1 MDNLSSKNLFTGLLR
16 VPWMSILLGVLLM
29 AFALSILQPSFS
41 SITNFKNILLQS
53 SFTAVIAVGMTFV
66 LLVGGIDIS
75 VGMNVFL
82 MMAVMCELGKFLPAP
97 LVFLIGIAGGT
108 LIGIINGFLICILD
122 IVPLI
127 ATLATLSVCR
137 GVAYLIIE
145 SKMKIASDAIR
156 VIGLSKVF
164 GVIPLPIIIMI
175 GVTIAGYFLL
185 KNTRFGRYVLAVGN
199 STVSAGESGIDVN
212 KVRFAAYAL
221 CGLCTGIAALIYVGR
236 LGIVQTDTA
245 YGIEFT
251 VITAVVLGGT
261 KLSGGRGN
269 IIGSV
274 IGCIFLILIENG
286 LSLMEVSGF
295 YYDVVRGAIL
305 FIAVVIEA
313 VSSARQRRL
322 VTHKRFMRLRLKSE
336 V

>member
-1 MDNLSSKNLFTGLLR
+1 MNNRIIKNLTGFFR
-16 VPWMSILLGVLLM
+16 VPWMSILLGVLFL
-29 AFALSILQPSFS
+29 ALVLSILQPSFS
-41 SITNFKNILLQS
+41 SLTNFRNILLQS
-53 SFTAVIAVGMTFV
+53 SFTAIIAVGMTFV
-66 LLVGGIDIS
+66 LLIGGIDIS

-82 MMAVMCELGKFLPAP
+82 MMAVMCELGKILPAP
-97 LVFLIGIAGGT
+97 LVFIVGIAGGT

-127 ATLATLSVCR
+127 ATLSTLAVCR
-137 GVAYLIIE
+137 GLAYLIIE
-145 SKMKIASDAIR
+145 SKMRVASDAIR

-199 STVSAGESGIDVN
+199 STLSAEESGINVN
-212 KVRFAAYAL
+212 KVRFGTYAL

-274 IGCIFLILIENG
+274 IGCVFLILIENG

-305 FIAVVIEA
+305 FIAVVIETL
-313 VSSARQRRL
+313 SSARQKKF
-322 VTHKRFMRLRLKSE
+322 VTRERFQRLRMKPQE
-336 V
+336 